1 MTLPLRTGRK
11 LRRMRR
17 KQQVK
22 SRLSRPIQPMP
33 AAVRAALGKRGLM
46 SAYRGRPAYQQND
59 YLAWIDSAKVEVTK
73 AKRLAQ
79 MLDELDEG
87 DVYMK
92 MKWNPVR
99 RTKAHAVRG

>member
-1 MTLPLRTGRK
+1 
-11 LRRMRR
+11 
-17 KQQVK
+17 
-22 SRLSRPIQPMP
+22 MP
-33 AAVRAALGKRGLM
+33 AAVRAALVKRRLM

-59 YLAWIDSAKVEVTK
+59 YLGWIDSATLEVTK

-92 MKWNPVR
+92 MKWTPLQRPVR
-99 RTKAHAVRG
+99 G